1 MSFNLENIIIGALP
15 NDGTGDPLRVAFA
28 KINNNFSTL
37 SNITPGGPVGSIQF
51 SHTDGYGGTANL
63 VYDTANNVVR
73 ISADI
78 IPIGNSMVSFGN
90 STQPLASVDT
100 SSLTIGNITISETG
114 NIVSFPVSVDNNV
127 FASLDKIQ
135 NITMKGTLT
144 TANSKSNTFTVTTM
158 DNYPGQLLTQIPVN
172 SIKSALV
179 KVYSNQPG
187 AYNSQTVILQVTKR
201 NDNTG
206 ASYSAYGTEFIG
218 NPVTT
223 YNVDVY
229 NSNVRIMV
237 NPLFN
242 DVLNHLVD
250 ITIYN

>member
-1 MSFNLENIIIGALP
+1 MSFTLENILLGALP

-28 KINNNFSTL
+28 KINNNFTTL
-37 SNITPGGPVGSIQF
+37 SNITPGGPVGAIQF
-51 SHTDGYGGTANL
+51 SHTDGYSGTANL
-63 VYDTANNVVR
+63 VYDDANNVVR

-78 IPIGNSMVSFGN
+78 IPIGNSVVAFGN
-90 STQPLASVDT
+90 STHPLGSVDT
-100 SSLTIGNITISETG
+100 NSLTIGNITITETG
-114 NIVSFPVSVDNNV
+114 NVISFPVTVDNNV

-135 NITMKGTLT
+135 NVNMNGTFTMAYSKTNTL
-144 TANSKSNTFTVTTM
+144 TVTTF
-158 DNYPGQLLTQIPVN
+158 DNYPGQVLTQIPVN

-179 KVYSNQPG
+179 KIYSNQPG

-206 ASYSAYGTEFIG
+206 ASYSAYGTEFVG

-223 YNVDVY
+223 YNVDVAF
-229 NSNVRIMV
+229 NNVRIMV